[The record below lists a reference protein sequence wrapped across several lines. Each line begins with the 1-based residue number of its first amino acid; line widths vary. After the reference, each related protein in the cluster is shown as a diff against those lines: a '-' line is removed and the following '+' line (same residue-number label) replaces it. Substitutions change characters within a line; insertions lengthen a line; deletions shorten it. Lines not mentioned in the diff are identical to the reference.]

1 MRDMELLAKNEVF
14 ARDEISATN
23 DGVGAE
29 KEVFARGDDAGA
41 EEEVFARVDGVEAEN
56 EVFATNKDILAETAD
71 VDLDEDETEI
81 TSYERIENWLS
92 QFPQKYRHGVRSLE
106 CEIIKQIVK
115 VRKAKGITQRQLSI
129 STGITQADIS
139 RIERGV
145 RNPSIA
151 VIEKLVKGLG
161 MRLKVELIEDA
172 EDYTQE
178 PTSLHTTPAAR

>member
-1 MRDMELLAKNEVF
+1 MMDMELLAENEVF
-14 ARDEISATN
+14 ARDEDA
-23 DGVGAE
+23 GAE
-29 KEVFARGDDAGA
+29 KEVFARDEDVG
-41 EEEVFARVDGVEAEN
+41 AEN
-56 EVFATNKDILAETAD
+56 EVFATSDDVGAENGVFAR
-71 VDLDEDETEI
+71 DEDETEI
-81 TSYERIENWLS
+81 IGYERIENWLS
-92 QFPQKYRHGVRSLE
+92 QFPQKYRRGVKSLE

>member
-1 MRDMELLAKNEVF
+1 MRDMELLAENEVF
-14 ARDEISATN
+14 ARDE
-23 DGVGAE
+23 DVGAE
-29 KEVFARGDDAGA
+29 NG
-41 EEEVFARVDGVEAEN
+41 
-56 EVFATNKDILAETAD
+56 VFATNEDVLAERAD
-71 VDLDEDETEI
+71 VDLDDFDEGVNEVTD
-81 TSYERIENWLS
+81 YERIENWLS
-92 QFPQKYRHGVRSLE
+92 QFPQKYRRGVKSLE

-161 MRLKVELIEDA
+161 MRLKIELISD
-172 EDYTQE
+172 D
-178 PTSLHTTPAAR
+178 

>member
-1 MRDMELLAKNEVF
+1 MRDMELLAENEVF
-14 ARDEISATN
+14 ARDE
-23 DGVGAE
+23 DVGAE
-29 KEVFARGDDAGA
+29 NG
-41 EEEVFARVDGVEAEN
+41 
-56 EVFATNKDILAETAD
+56 VFATNKDVLAETMAD
-71 VDLDEDETEI
+71 VDLDEDAVTD
-81 TSYERIENWLS
+81 YERIENWLS

-172 EDYTQE
+172 ETYTQDELYMQSEAHLQE
-178 PTSLHTTPAAR
+178 PISLHTTPAAR